1 MAMDYVLVYKKTKRI
16 VCVIE
21 LNDGSHNK
29 KDRIERDRKV
39 AELLKRCDI
48 SFLPVSIDKMDIKP
62 DIWKDRGNRE

>member
-1 MAMDYVLVYKKTKRI
+1 M
-16 VCVIE
+16 E

-29 KDRIERDRKV
+29 EERIERDRKI

-62 DIWKDRGNRE
+62 DIWKDRKIESK